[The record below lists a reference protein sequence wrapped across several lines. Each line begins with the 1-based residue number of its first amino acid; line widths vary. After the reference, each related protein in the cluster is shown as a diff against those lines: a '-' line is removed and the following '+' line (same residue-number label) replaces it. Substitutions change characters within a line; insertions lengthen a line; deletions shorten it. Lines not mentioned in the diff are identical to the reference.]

1 MVPTVMRNLVS
12 TNPANIFFPLRA
24 SYKLSIVLIFPF
36 RIVGKFMPS

>member
-12 TNPANIFFPLRA
+12 TNPTNIFVLLLA
-24 SYKLSIVLIFPF
+24 SYKLSVVLIFPF